1 MAKRIGLGPVFESEW
16 LAVSRRWQWYAARS
30 LLVLAV
36 LFALALVW
44 FGRTSRRPA
53 QTVQAQAEIGR
64 LLCGAITATQL
75 AIVLLAAPA
84 ATAGAICLDRARGTL
99 AHMLVT
105 DLSSIEIVLGKLA
118 ARMMHVLGI
127 LLCVLPVLSLGALL
141 GGIDPPLVAG
151 AMLVTLGAAVS
162 GCAAALTLSTWGTK
176 THEVLLATYAAWALW
191 LLALPIWWGCR
202 LHRTLPTSG
211 FMRRTEGTCSES
223 CRRSSQ

>member
-44 FGRTSRRPA
+44 LGRTSRRPA
-53 QTVQAQAEIGR
+53 QTVQARAEIGH

-75 AIVLLAAPA
+75 AIVLLAA

-105 DLSSIEIVLGKLA
+105 DLSSIETVLGKLA

-141 GGIDPPLVAG
+141 GGNRSTARGRGDASDARRRRERLRRGVDSFY
-151 AMLVTLGAAVS
+151 LGYQD
-162 GCAAALTLSTWGTK
+162 T
-176 THEVLLATYAAWALW
+176 
-191 LLALPIWWGCR
+191 
-202 LHRTLPTSG
+202 
-211 FMRRTEGTCSES
+211 
-223 CRRSSQ
+223 